1 MTPRRP
7 TPARPRARSEA
18 RPAPRTTA
26 RSTGPGRLSEAGDA
40 VRPRRVERPERSDG
54 PERPSAAFERGSAR
68 AAAAEPVPTPM
79 ALRLG
84 GPEGPAL
91 PVRLLALTAVIILAL
106 VVVLP
111 TLNHYLA
118 QRARYDAVA
127 HQIDAARATAT
138 ALEQE
143 AAQWQDEAYVRS
155 QARERLSYVMPGERS
170 YVVVGADEAR
180 ADADARAAAKEE
192 TRAPWYDALTESA
205 AVAGGASPAPTP
217 TVTPSASPSAS
228 SAPAPSASEAAK

>member
-1 MTPRRP
+1 MSPRRP

-18 RPAPRTTA
+18 RPAPRTIP
-26 RSTGPGRLSEAGDA
+26 RGTGPGRPTDTGDA
-40 VRPRRVERPERSDG
+40 VRPRRAERPERSDR
-54 PERPSAAFERGSAR
+54 PERPSTTSERGSAR
-68 AAAAEPVPTPM
+68 AGTAEPASTPIV
-79 ALRLG
+79 LRLG
-84 GPEGPAL
+84 GPEGLAL
-91 PVRLLALTAVIILAL
+91 PVRLLVLAAVLILAL

-127 HQIDAARATAT
+127 RQIDAARATAT

-143 AAQWQDEAYVRS
+143 AAQWKDEAYVRA
-155 QARERLSYVMPGERS
+155 QARERLSYVMPGEKS
-170 YVVVGADEAR
+170 YVVVGADEVQAQ

-205 AVAGGASPAPTP
+205 AVAGGATTPAAG
-217 TVTPSASPSAS
+217 PSASPSAS
-228 SAPAPSASEAAK
+228 PAAPATPEATR